1 MADIRKSKYV
11 AAAALFVVMPVVQ
24 LADHQKSDM
33 LEHRTPVAMVAP
45 ASVSSTASFAMSTP
59 VAGNLVQNAILG
71 DWHGARPLDFAVTNI
86 IAPKAPGKQDN

>member
-33 LEHRTPVAMVAP
+33 LEHRTPVVAIAS
-45 ASVSSTASFAMSTP
+45 ASVSSTASFAMSPP

-71 DWHGARPLDFAVTNI
+71 DWHDAHPVDAAVI
-86 IAPKAPGKQDN
+86 HIAGPKKAGST